1 MRKRVNISVDPT
13 TYDKLQGLVKKYG
26 FNNAC
31 ELIVAFAH
39 ILLDRMEK
47 ADQRRYDLPDPDG
60 QYIDD
65 MFNDLGQSMR
75 TPDGTIPVR
84 HNNPQPNGKR

>member
-13 TYDKLQGLVKKYG
+13 TYDKLKGLVKKYG
-26 FNNAC
+26 FSNAC

-47 ADQRRYDLPDPDG
+47 ADQRRYDMPDPDG

-75 TPDGTIPVR
+75 TPDGTVPVR
-84 HNNPQPNGKR
+84 HNNPRPDVKR

>member
-84 HNNPQPNGKR
+84 HNNPQTNGKR